1 MITNSII
8 TKAET
13 PADTNMSSLQKSILK
28 SKLPPSGVNF
38 GIGSRVNKS
47 KGFQRKRDFEP
58 VQWIPYFDHSQDVT
72 IDRGTF
78 HVYTKGTEGPVLVL
92 LHGGG
97 YSALTWAEFTKSIM
111 AMIICKVMA
120 IDLRGHGDTHTTN
133 EEDLSADTL
142 AEDVAAVI
150 KEMAEDGPIILVGHS
165 MGGAVAV
172 RAASLIPN
180 LCGLGVIDVVEGTA
194 MDALTSM
201 QSFLRSRPSSFSSIS
216 QAVEWCIRSGQI
228 RNIQSAKVSVPGQ
241 IKNTETNKLAT
252 HDIDSLSQSFCENN
266 SGPAMPR
273 EDIIQ
278 EEESVNMPPP
288 PAPATAPAVRKY
300 VWRIDLSKTE
310 QHWFG
315 WFKGLSTAFLNV
327 PVPKVLLLAGVDRLD
342 RELTVGQMQGKFQMQ
357 VLPACGHAVHED
369 VPDKVAEAIANFMVR
384 QKFAEPAS
392 DFPRTFPAC

>member
-1 MITNSII
+1 
-8 TKAET
+8 
-13 PADTNMSSLQKSILK
+13 MSSLQKSILK

-38 GIGSRVNKS
+38 GIGSRISKS
-47 KGFQRKRDFEP
+47 KGFQRKRDYDP
-58 VQWIPYFDHSQDVT
+58 VQWIPYFDHSQDVK
-72 IDRGTF
+72 IGDDTF
-78 HVYTKGTEGPVLVL
+78 HIYTKGTEGPTLVL

-111 AMIICKVMA
+111 TMVVCKVMA
-120 IDLRGHGDTHTTN
+120 VDLRGHGDTQTSN

-142 AEDVAAVI
+142 AEDVAAII
-150 KEMAEDGPIILVGHS
+150 KATTENNPVILVGHS

-172 RAASLIPN
+172 RAASLITN

-194 MDALTSM
+194 MDALASM
-201 QSFLRSRPSSFSSIS
+201 QSFLRSRPSSFISIS
-216 QAVEWCIRSGQI
+216 QAVEWCVRSGQI

-241 IKNTETNKLAT
+241 IKNIETNKLAT
-252 HDIDSLSQSFCENN
+252 HDIDLLSQSSCECN
-266 SGPAMPR
+266 SETTIPR

-278 EEESVNMPPP
+278 EEEPINMPPP
-288 PAPATAPAVRKY
+288 PIPTNTTATKKY

-327 PVPKVLLLAGVDRLD
+327 PAPKVLLLAGVDRLD

-369 VPDKVAEAIANFMVR
+369 VPDKVAEAIATFMVR
-384 QKFAEPAS
+384 HKFAESAS